1 MSSFKNSQVA
11 VRLRYRRPWWLPAA
25 AAPSRVLI
33 GDTEAVVED
42 CTESHQETEVGGKK
56 WREILCTLAFHFLVI
71 PEVFWHELSVVV
83 LLLRWWFG
91 EGGQREGEKG
101 DID

>member
-1 MSSFKNSQVA
+1 
-11 VRLRYRRPWWLPAA
+11 
-25 AAPSRVLI
+25 
-33 GDTEAVVED
+33 
-42 CTESHQETEVGGKK
+42 VGGKK